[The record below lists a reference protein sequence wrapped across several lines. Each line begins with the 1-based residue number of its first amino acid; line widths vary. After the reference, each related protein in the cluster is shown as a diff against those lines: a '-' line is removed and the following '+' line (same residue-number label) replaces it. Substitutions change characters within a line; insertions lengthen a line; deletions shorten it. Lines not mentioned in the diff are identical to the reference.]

1 MRWAERRTSMHW
13 VIAGRSWQVGRS
25 LLQPQVRR
33 LLRSTLE
40 RGGLA
45 GGYLQPFRLAS
56 FREQVVGAVAL
67 AGGYLQPFRPPGL
80 RDQVVGAVGLAGGYL
95 RPFQAGFPEAANRA
109 RPSVMGR
116 SPEPALAGA
125 LHLRWGIRKRAGY
138 QVHVLERIVW
148 PIWVYLAG
156 LTPIG
161 YLHIYS
167 EHKERLQHWLVAGS
181 P

>member
-1 MRWAERRTSMHW
+1 
-13 VIAGRSWQVGRS
+13 V
-25 LLQPQVRR
+25 
-33 LLRSTLE
+33 
-40 RGGLA
+40 
-45 GGYLQPFRLAS
+45 
-56 FREQVVGAVAL
+56 
-67 AGGYLQPFRPPGL
+67 
-80 RDQVVGAVGLAGGYL
+80 
-95 RPFQAGFPEAANRA
+95 ANRA

-125 LHLRWGIRKRAGY
+125 PHLRWGIRKRAGY
-138 QVHVLERIVW
+138 QVRVLGRIVW

-156 LTPIG
+156 LAPIG